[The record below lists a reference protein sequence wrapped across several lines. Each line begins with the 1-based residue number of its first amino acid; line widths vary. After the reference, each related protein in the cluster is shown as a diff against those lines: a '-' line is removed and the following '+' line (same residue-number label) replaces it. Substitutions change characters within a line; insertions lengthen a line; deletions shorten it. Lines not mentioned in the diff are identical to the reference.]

1 MRPVELPG
9 LCPVRPLRLPR
20 LPAEMDEEDE
30 ARDEGDEAH
39 DEEEDPAVPA
49 TKTQSVLRI
58 DIDLL
63 PLQYNA
69 VCQI

>member
-1 MRPVELPG
+1 
-9 LCPVRPLRLPR
+9 
-20 LPAEMDEEDE
+20 MDEEDE